1 MLFNIFLLILKIK
14 KIILIYFK
22 VKNYFEKQNN
32 SKQTLRVLGFIF
44 KTIISKK
51 KKEK

>member
-1 MLFNIFLLILKIK
+1 LLILK

-22 VKNYFEKQNN
+22 IKNYFEKQNN
-32 SKQTLRVLGFIF
+32 SKQTLRVLGFMF

-51 KKEK
+51 KKNKKNQ